1 MLNAKTDLFGG
12 VAGRGQGASEIRV
25 PTRAE
30 AQETVLAAL
39 LGTPLREPHRNPL
52 DWFVSL
58 IVHVIV
64 LAAVIV
70 APLFFTQVLDTSS
83 LQLTYL
89 VAPAPPAAP
98 SPPPAAPV
106 VQTMAPRKAA
116 LTPSKLVAPPRFPGK
131 LPCCMSRKL
140 RHKSEAESLAASRVE

>member
-1 MLNAKTDLFGG
+1 MVYAKADMFGG
-12 VAGRGQGASEIRV
+12 VVWQGTGGTAFRV

-39 LGTPLREPHRNPL
+39 LATPLREPHRNPL

-98 SPPPAAPV
+98 SPPPAAAV
-106 VQTMAPRKAA
+106 VQRMAPRKAA
-116 LTPSKLVAPPRFPGK
+116 LTPSKLVAPCRDSQAN
-131 LPCCMSRKL
+131 C
-140 RHKSEAESLAASRVE
+140 HAA